1 MAMQSSIVYL
11 DYNATTPVDDRVLER
26 MLPFFKQQYAN
37 PSSPHLFALQA
48 QEEIDFAQ
56 QDLAHLIN
64 CRTSELTFTS
74 GATEAINM
82 AIKGLTYGHR
92 KHIICASTE
101 HNAVLECCRYM
112 ETKGYAVTYL
122 PVDKDGIIDLKTL
135 EDSITTDT
143 ALVCVMLVNNE
154 TGVMQDIPSIATLTH
169 QAGAWFLCDA
179 TQAVG
184 KIPIDVKQM
193 QIDFMPISAHKF
205 YGPKGIG
212 ALYTN
217 PAIGSLE
224 PLLHGGRQQQGMR
237 SGTLNV
243 PGIIGIGTAAA
254 IAKQEMT
261 NQNKLILTLRDTL
274 EKSILE
280 IDETFVNGHLH
291 KRIFN
296 TTNISL
302 RGLHSQEMILALGNI
317 AVSSGSACS
326 SVTHRPSPILQ
337 AMGLKDEDNLS
348 AIRFSLGR
356 FTTEHDIDYTL
367 DRIKKVVTK
376 LRG

>member
-11 DYNATTPVDDRVLER
+11 DYNSTTPVDDRVLER
-26 MLPFFKQQYAN
+26 MLPFFKQQYSN
-37 PSSPHLFALQA
+37 PSSPHLFALQV

-64 CRTSELTFTS
+64 CNPHELTFTS

-82 AIKGLTYGHR
+82 AINGLSYGQR

-101 HNAVLECCRYM
+101 HSAVLQCCRFM
-112 ETKGYAVTYL
+112 ETKGYMVTYL
-122 PVDKDGIIDLKTL
+122 PVGKDGMIELQTLSDSLKA
-135 EDSITTDT
+135 DT
-143 ALVCVMLVNNE
+143 ALVCVMPVNNE
-154 TGVMQDIPSIATLTH
+154 TGVMQDIPSIAAITH
-169 QAGAWFLCDA
+169 QAGAWLMCDA

-184 KIPIDVKQM
+184 KIPIDVQQM
-193 QIDFMPISAHKF
+193 GIDFMPISAHKF

-212 ALYTN
+212 ALYAN
-217 PAIGSLE
+217 PAVGSLK
-224 PLLHGGRQQQGMR
+224 PLLHGGQQQRGMR

-243 PGIIGIGTAAA
+243 PGIIGLGTAAA
-254 IAKQEMT
+254 IAKQEMS
-261 NQNKLILTLRDTL
+261 NQNKRILTLRDTL

-280 IDETFVNGHLH
+280 IDATFVNGHLD
-291 KRIFN
+291 KRISN
-296 TTNISL
+296 TTNISFC
-302 RGLHSQEMILALGNI
+302 GIHSQAMILALGNI

-326 SVTHRPSPILQ
+326 SVTNRPSPVLR

-348 AIRFSLGR
+348 AIRFSLGW
-356 FTTEHDIDYTL
+356 FTTDHDIDYTL
-367 DRIKKVVTK
+367 DRIKKIVTK

>member
-64 CRTSELTFTS
+64 CRASELTFTS

-82 AIKGLTYGHR
+82 AIKGLSYGQR

-154 TGVMQDIPSIATLTH
+154 TGVMQDISSIATLAH
-169 QAGAWFLCDA
+169 QAGAWLLCDA

-193 QIDFMPISAHKF
+193 EIDFMPMSAHKF

-217 PAIGSLE
+217 PAVGSLK
-224 PLLHGGRQQQGMR
+224 PLLHGGQQQQGMR

-243 PGIIGIGTAAA
+243 PGIVGLGTAAA
-254 IAKQEMT
+254 IAKQEMA
-261 NQNKLILTLRDTL
+261 NQNKLILTLRDAL

-326 SVTHRPSPILQ
+326 SVTNRPSPVLR

-356 FTTEHDIDYTL
+356 FTTDRDIDYTL
-367 DRIKKVVTK
+367 DRIKKIVTK

>member
-11 DYNATTPVDDRVLER
+11 DYNATTPVDDRVLDR

-37 PSSPHLFALQA
+37 PSSPHLFALQV
-48 QEEIDFAQ
+48 QEEIEFAQ

-64 CRTSELTFTS
+64 CNASELTFTS

-82 AIKGLTYGHR
+82 AIKGLSYGHR

-101 HNAVLECCRYM
+101 HNAVLECCRFM
-112 ETKGYAVTYL
+112 ETKGYSVTYL
-122 PVDKDGIIDLKTL
+122 PVDKHGIIASKTL
-135 EDSITTDT
+135 EDSLTADT

-154 TGVMQDIPSIATLTH
+154 TGVMQDIPSLSAITH
-169 QAGAWFLCDA
+169 QAGAWLLCDA

-193 QIDFMPISAHKF
+193 GIDLMPISAHKF

-212 ALYTN
+212 ALYSN
-217 PAIGSLE
+217 PAVESLR
-224 PLLHGGRQQQGMR
+224 PLLHGGQQQNGMR

-243 PGIIGIGTAAA
+243 PGIVGLGAAAA
-254 IAKQEMT
+254 IAKQDMS
-261 NQNKLILTLRDTL
+261 NQNKMILTLRDTL

-280 IDETFVNGHLH
+280 IDETFVNGHLD

-302 RGLHSQEMILALGNI
+302 RGIHSQEMVLALGNI

-326 SVTHRPSPILQ
+326 SVTNRPSPVLQ
-337 AMGLKDEDNLS
+337 AMGLRDEDNLS
-348 AIRFSLGR
+348 AIRFSVGR
-356 FTTEHDIDYTL
+356 FTTDHDIDYTL
-367 DRIKKVVTK
+367 DRIKKIVAK

>member
-11 DYNATTPVDDRVLER
+11 DYNATTPVDDRVLDR

-37 PSSPHLFALQA
+37 PSSPHLFALQV
-48 QEEIDFAQ
+48 QEEIEFAQ

-64 CRTSELTFTS
+64 CRPSELTFTS

-82 AIKGLTYGHR
+82 AINGLPYGHR

-101 HNAVLECCRYM
+101 HSAVLESCRFM
-112 ETKGYAVTYL
+112 ETKGYTVTYL
-122 PVDKDGIIDLKTL
+122 PVYKDGIIALKTL
-135 EDSITTDT
+135 EDSITADT

-154 TGVMQDIPSIATLTH
+154 TGVMQDITAIAAITH
-169 QAGAWFLCDA
+169 HAGARLLCDA

-184 KIPIDVKQM
+184 KIPIDVQEM
-193 QIDFMPISAHKF
+193 GIDVMPISAHKF

-217 PAIGSLE
+217 PAVGSLR
-224 PLLHGGRQQQGMR
+224 PLLHGGQQQGGMR

-243 PGIIGIGTAAA
+243 PGIIGLGAAAA
-254 IAKQEMT
+254 IAKREMA
-261 NQNKLILTLRDTL
+261 NENKLILTLRNTL

-280 IDETFVNGHLH
+280 IDATFVNGHLH

-296 TTNISL
+296 TTNISFC
-302 RGLHSQEMILALGNI
+302 GIHSQEMILALGNI

-326 SVTHRPSPILQ
+326 SVTHKPSPVLRG
-337 AMGLKDEDNLS
+337 MGLQDEDNLS

-356 FTTEHDIDYTL
+356 FTTANDIDYAL
-367 DRIKKVVTK
+367 DRIKKIVTK